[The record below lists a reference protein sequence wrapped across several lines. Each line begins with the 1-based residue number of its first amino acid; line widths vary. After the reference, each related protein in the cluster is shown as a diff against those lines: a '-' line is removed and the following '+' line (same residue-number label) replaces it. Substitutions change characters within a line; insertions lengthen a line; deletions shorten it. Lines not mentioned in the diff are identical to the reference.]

1 MPCKSSRLVGAV
13 LGAHSSESC
22 CSIRFRNQDC
32 LREPTAASPRRDMST
47 TPTPLSYSPSP
58 SLETNYRYNALQRCP
73 RRGASQT
80 KPEPCDSTHDFIAKH
95 EPHHPYPPDPSD
107 RIAHGRMTVTAH
119 KQEHSDRTRP
129 RAPGNPPSTSL
140 VHDTLVLSSTRPRPR
155 RSFGQSPSRISGCQK
170 GRPGTSRNGH
180 RPTGRRG
187 HEEFYRPSTLC

>member
-32 LREPTAASPRRDMST
+32 LSEPTPASPRRDMST

-119 KQEHSDRTRP
+119 TK
-129 RAPGNPPSTSL
+129 
-140 VHDTLVLSSTRPRPR
+140 
-155 RSFGQSPSRISGCQK
+155 
-170 GRPGTSRNGH
+170 
-180 RPTGRRG
+180 RRG
-187 HEEFYRPSTLC
+187 KVKRKTRNVNETCGQGHGETQAGLPSLAIVRAQVTPQALWWDLSRDEFGIGAVRPQTPPG